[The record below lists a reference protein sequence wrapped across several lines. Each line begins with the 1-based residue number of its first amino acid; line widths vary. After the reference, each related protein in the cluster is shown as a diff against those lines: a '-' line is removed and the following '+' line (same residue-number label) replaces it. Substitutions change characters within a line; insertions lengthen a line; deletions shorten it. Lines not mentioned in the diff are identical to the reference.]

1 MNQECELSII
11 TINYNGLED
20 TCQMLSSLSLGDISA
35 QVIVV
40 DNGSSEDEGSV
51 IQSHFPWVEVYS
63 THNNLGFAGGNNV
76 GISRAQGKYIFFVNN
91 DTILSQCNLRSM
103 INRMDRDES
112 VGGLSPLIQ
121 FYQYPRAI
129 QYAGYTKLSR
139 ITLRNHSIGYGETEL
154 SPYLHEHDTPY
165 LHGAAMLVR
174 RDVIEQSGLMPEC
187 YFLYYEE
194 LDWSVSIRRQGYRLL
209 FFPTSVVFHKESQS
223 TGSDSP
229 LKLYYITRNRF
240 LFSKRNSSFI
250 FHLAT
255 CLFLLAVVIPRLS
268 IQLLCQRRFVHLRY
282 VYMAIGDFFVGN
294 YFQMKK

>member
-1 MNQECELSII
+1 MNYELQSSKSISHQ
-11 TINYNGLED
+11 TWHVGLKHFY
-20 TCQMLSSLSLGDISA
+20 LSSTYD
-35 QVIVV
+35 
-40 DNGSSEDEGSV
+40 
-51 IQSHFPWVEVYS
+51 
-63 THNNLGFAGGNNV
+63 
-76 GISRAQGKYIFFVNN
+76 
-91 DTILSQCNLRSM
+91 
-103 INRMDRDES
+103 
-112 VGGLSPLIQ
+112 
-121 FYQYPRAI
+121 
-129 QYAGYTKLSR
+129 
-139 ITLRNHSIGYGETEL
+139 
-154 SPYLHEHDTPY
+154 
-165 LHGAAMLVR
+165 
-174 RDVIEQSGLMPEC
+174 

-240 LFSKRNSSFI
+240 LFSKRNSPFI